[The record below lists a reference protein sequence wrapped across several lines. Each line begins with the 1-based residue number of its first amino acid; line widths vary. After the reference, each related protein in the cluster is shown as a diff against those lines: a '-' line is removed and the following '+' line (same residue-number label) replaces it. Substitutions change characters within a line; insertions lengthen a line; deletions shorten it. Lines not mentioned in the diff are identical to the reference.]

1 MTFLSFEASQS
12 RPPFRRL
19 FALGVRYFL
28 LAELLAV
35 VLALLSRFIFSLFG
49 IELEQQEAVS
59 LLSNPDTSLFDTCFL
74 VFASVF
80 LSPVCE
86 EFVFRICLLDFILK
100 KTKKVALS
108 VFAVSLIFAICHWNL
123 AAFAP
128 LFGVS
133 VAFSLALVNTKAW
146 IIPIFSHSLYNLTAV
161 AVALSS
167 RFI

>member
-59 LLSNPDTSLFDTCFL
+59 LLSNSDTSLFDTCFL

-100 KTKKVALS
+100 KTKKVVLS

-133 VAFSLALVNTKAW
+133 VAFSLAFVNTKAW

-161 AVALSS
+161 TVALSN